1 MWLPQFLLIGDES
14 DVDDVAAA
22 VDKVARNLGDLANAD
37 PALAGLKSMSR
48 AERPKHQRAQNY

>member
-1 MWLPQFLLIGDES
+1 
-14 DVDDVAAA
+14 VDDVVAA
-22 VDKVARNLGDLANAD
+22 VEKVMRNFDALSNAD